1 MVDGMPPRRRGARR
15 TPAEGSVPA
24 PRSPAEQSDDA
35 RQELDALRRGDQA
48 VFAALVRRLHPS
60 MVRLATSYVSSRA
73 VAEEVAQD
81 TWVAVLEELDRFEG
95 RSSLKT
101 WIFRILVNRAKTR
114 GVRDRRTLPFSS
126 LGPPQEA
133 TETGLPPD
141 AFFDDDHRWAG
152 HWAAP
157 VPAWDMP
164 EEHLLSSE
172 LGGVIRDAVDGL
184 PPTQRA
190 VVSLRDGQS
199 LSAHEVCD
207 LLGLS
212 EANQRVLLHRG
223 RSAVR
228 AAIATYADRMGVA
241 V

>member
-1 MVDGMPPRRRGARR
+1 MVDVMPPRRQAARR
-15 TPAEGSVPA
+15 TPADGSIPA
-24 PRSPAEQSDDA
+24 PRSPSGQGDTA
-35 RQELDALRRGDQA
+35 RQELDALRRGDPA

-81 TWVAVLEELDRFEG
+81 TWLAVLEELDRFEG
-95 RSSLKT
+95 RSSLQT
-101 WIFRILVNRAKTR
+101 WIFRILVNQAKTR
-114 GVRDRRTLPFSS
+114 GVRERRTTPFSS
-126 LGPPQEA
+126 LASPQDPGA
-133 TETGLPPD
+133 GLSPD
-141 AFFDDDHRWAG
+141 AFFEDDHRWAG

-157 VPAWDMP
+157 VPGWDMP
-164 EEHLLSSE
+164 EERLLSSE
-172 LGGVIRDAVDGL
+172 LGGVIQEAVDGL
-184 PPTQRA
+184 PPVQRA

-223 RSAVR
+223 RTAVR
-228 AAIATYADRMGVA
+228 AAIAAYAGRMGVA